1 MIYLTHK
8 RLYQEFK
15 NTDLIGWSTD
25 SGKVIDITLHN
36 ILSNLKLMD
45 ESITDD
51 LSIEYAYEHGDIEIW
66 NIFNSETGDSYR
78 QNKHHN
84 ILWTTTD
91 EVLTTNLLM
100 WAELGK
106 ND

>member
-25 SGKVIDITLHN
+25 SGKVIDTTLHN

-51 LSIEYAYEHGDIEIW
+51 LSI
-66 NIFNSETGDSYR
+66 
-78 QNKHHN
+78 
-84 ILWTTTD
+84 
-91 EVLTTNLLM
+91 
-100 WAELGK
+100 
-106 ND
+106 

>member
-25 SGKVIDITLHN
+25 SGRVIDITLHN
-36 ILSNLKLMD
+36 ILSNLNLMD

-66 NIFNSETGDSYR
+66 NIFNSETGDSYW

-84 ILWTTTD
+84 IPVSYTH
-91 EVLTTNLLM
+91 LTLPT
-100 WAELGK
+100 K
-106 ND
+106 RIV